1 MKRPHLPLLLY
12 TLVSALVL
20 LGVYVSFL
28 RFRHVEATSEP
39 DPELTLNFPDTS
51 VTYKVR
57 DLPMREGTVVIPS
70 QDQGLPTFRY
80 DPESGTLTLESSPED
95 YAISLPDI
103 APYLAHPLPDTQT
116 VTPPYHL
123 VPRYAPRLTLY
134 NSRLNN
140 VYRQEL
146 ILKLKDGSAETDF
159 PLPPSLLRQIIIPT
173 SLDLSTPLGLDEPV
187 LLNYILPRLTAK
199 QQEYFNLQATVANV
213 RKALSDRLTFQTTP
227 LVLGVDDGP
236 TSHGELAPKYIEVDL
251 SQQKMYFF
259 QNGTLFK
266 SYPISTGLDYPTPV
280 GEFHILNKAPLAF
293 SGIYNAW
300 MPYWMAF
307 EYAGDVGAY
316 LGVHEKAY
324 SHLEKGKKIYNHD
337 REIGDKL
344 TGGCVA
350 LAPHDAQEVYTLS
363 DVGMLLR
370 IVP

>member
-12 TLVSALVL
+12 MLVSSLVL
-20 LGVYVSFL
+20 LGGYVTLL
-28 RFRHVEATSEP
+28 RLRHAQATSEP
-39 DPELTLNFPDTS
+39 DPELTLNFPSAT

-57 DLPMREGTVVIPS
+57 DLPMREGEVIIPS
-70 QDQGLPTFRY
+70 SDTSLPTFSY
-80 DPESGTLTLESSPED
+80 DANTGSLTLLSSPQD
-95 YAISLPDI
+95 YAINLADLAPALTHPVPDS
-103 APYLAHPLPDTQT
+103 QT
-116 VTPPYHL
+116 LSPSYHET
-123 VPRYAPRLTLY
+123 PRYGPRLTLY
-134 NSRLNN
+134 NARLNN
-140 VYRQEL
+140 VHRQEL
-146 ILKLKDGSAETDF
+146 ILKLKDGSSETDF
-159 PLPPSLLRQIIIPT
+159 PLPPALLRQIIMPT
-173 SLDLSTPLGLDEPV
+173 SLDLSTPLSLDEPV
-187 LLNYILPRLTAK
+187 LLNYILPRLTPK
-199 QQEYFNLQATVANV
+199 QAEYFSLPATVANV
-213 RKALSDRLTFQTTP
+213 RKALSDRLAFQTTP

-236 TSHGELAPKYIEVDL
+236 TSQGELSPKYLEVDL

-259 QNGTLFK
+259 IGGKLHK
-266 SYPISTGLDYPTPV
+266 SYRISTGLDYPTPV

-293 SGIYNAW
+293 SGIYNVW

-350 LAPHDAQEVYTLS
+350 LAPGDSQEVYTLS